1 MTLQQL
7 QYLMEVYRTGS
18 ISGAAKRLF
27 LSQSSLS
34 ASIGSLESELGFPVF
49 LRQKSGMV
57 PTVQGIRVIEHAA
70 RICESYQQMI
80 TPDNNQKRSIHISM
94 PVYAPLDSAFTQLVE
109 NCSHSDNLIFSADTY
124 PTAEAVTKLSAL
136 ELDIVVLM
144 NHASRILSVE
154 TLLQSKGLQWK
165 QLATIPAYV
174 QLGAGHRLYRR
185 ETLSPDDLENDLFV
199 DDIHD
204 PLLYN
209 DFLKGIIH
217 LRPEHTVSVRSTHA
231 RNLLVSKGQA
241 FSIGPKQPDSIC
253 ATYGL
258 RNIPL
263 VDVSYV
269 VTVATNPL
277 NAPTRE
283 AEAFCQLILRALSGN
298 TNPVC

>member
-18 ISGAAKRLF
+18 VSGAAKRLF

-34 ASIGSLESELGFPVF
+34 ASISSLESELGFPVF
-49 LRQKSGMV
+49 IRHKSGMI
-57 PTVQGIRVIEHAA
+57 PTVQGAHVIEHAA
-70 RICESYQQMI
+70 RICENYQKMVS
-80 TPDNNQKRSIHISM
+80 PDSAQKRSIRIST
-94 PVYAPLDSAFTQLVE
+94 PVYAPLDSAFVRLVE
-109 NCSHSDNLIFSADTY
+109 DCRSTGNFTFSADSF
-124 PTAEAVTKLSAL
+124 PTAEAIAKLSAL

-165 QLATIPAYV
+165 RLATLPAYV
-174 QLGAGHRLYRR
+174 QLGAGHRLYDQQ
-185 ETLSPDDLENDLFV
+185 EILPTDLENDLFV

-217 LRPEHTVSVRSTHA
+217 LRPDNTVSVRSANA
-231 RNLLVSKGQA
+231 RNLLVSKGFA
-241 FSIGPKQPDSIC
+241 YSIGPRQPDSIC
-253 ATYGL
+253 AACGL

-263 VDVSYV
+263 ADVSYII
-269 VTVATNPL
+269 TIATNPL

-283 AEAFCQLILRALSGN
+283 AEVFSLYIDQALSEN
-298 TNPVC
+298 SHPEK